1 METKSNI
8 NNSNI
13 TEYNTC
19 THRSHNTDMSDV
31 KEKSVGNKDVSV
43 DAGSDYKDI
52 LEKKDEEIKRS

>member
-1 METKSNI
+1 
-8 NNSNI
+8 
-13 TEYNTC
+13 
-19 THRSHNTDMSDV
+19 MSDV